1 MNCFTRSIHG
11 PGFGKKRSQAGC
23 ALSKKYGALIPAAT
37 ATNIDKMTADDC
49 VNANPIAVP
58 RNGAVHGVANAVAKT
73 PWKNEP
79 AFPIFGAESIPRETN
94 CGKVI
99 SNTPKRFNAKTRTM
113 TLRSKTK

>member
-11 PGFGKKRSQAGC
+11 PGFGRKRSQAAC
-23 ALSKKYGALIPAAT
+23 ALSKKYGTLIPAAT

-79 AFPIFGAESIPRETN
+79 TLPWLGADSILRETN
-94 CGKVI
+94 CGKLI
-99 SNTPKRFNAKTRTM
+99 SKTPKRFRAKIRTT